1 MHMVKNTLG
10 LKMKI
15 AFDFFFSFSVILLIS
30 PMFLLIAIAIKLED
44 GGTVFFVQDRVGI
57 NGRRFPIFKFRT
69 MVANAEALKVSLQ
82 GLNEQ
87 DGPVFK
93 IMNDPRVT
101 RIGRFL
107 RKTSFDE
114 LPQFFNVLR
123 GEMSVVGPR
132 PPIPSEVEKY
142 ELWQKR
148 RLSMKPGI
156 TCTWQVSGRN
166 DIHFEEWVKL
176 DLEYIDNWSFT
187 QDTILVLKTIKIVLT
202 GTGR

>member
-1 MHMVKNTLG
+1 MYKESVG
-10 LKMKI
+10 LRMKSV
-15 AFDFFFSFSVILLIS
+15 FDLFFSFSVIMLIS
-30 PMFLLIAIAIKLED
+30 PVFLIIAIAIRLED
-44 GGTVFFVQDRVGI
+44 GGSVFFIQERVGL

-87 DGPVFK
+87 SGPVFK
-93 IMNDPRVT
+93 IRNDPRVT

-132 PPIPSEVEKY
+132 PPIPSEVEEYKQ
-142 ELWQKR
+142 WQKR
-148 RLSMKPGI
+148 RLTVKPGI

-166 DIHFEEWVKL
+166 GIPFEEWVRL

-187 QDTILVLKTIKIVLT
+187 RDVILVLKTVKVILKRT
-202 GTGR
+202 GK